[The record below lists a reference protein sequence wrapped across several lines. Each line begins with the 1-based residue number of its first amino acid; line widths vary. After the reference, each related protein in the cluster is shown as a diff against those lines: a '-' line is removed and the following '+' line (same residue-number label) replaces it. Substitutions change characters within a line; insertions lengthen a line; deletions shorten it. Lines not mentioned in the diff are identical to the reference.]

1 MCSYSAVA
9 GMAYLADGQYERAVE
24 CGLRSI
30 AQNKTYT
37 AAYKL
42 LILALVLAGREAEA
56 QPYLPQLLKVE
67 PGFTVERY
75 RQRFPGSGTPTGQL
89 YCEALARAGVPL
101 FD

>member
-1 MCSYSAVA
+1 MI
-9 GMAYLADGQYERAVE
+9 RAVE

-30 AQNKTYT
+30 AQNRTYT

-56 QPYLPQLLKVE
+56 QPYVPQLLKAE

-75 RQRFPGSGTPTGQL
+75 RRRFPGSATPTGQL
-89 YCEALARAGVPL
+89 YCEALARGRSSLVRLKEFASRTACSERGAAR
-101 FD
+101 